1 MRIFLTGG
9 SGMVGRTLS
18 AGLVAAGHDVTA
30 PSSSQLNL
38 LDSGAVSDAIHRLSP
53 ECVIHAA
60 GRVGGIQANINEP
73 VAFLHENM
81 MMGMNVVQA
90 SAAAEIPALINLGS
104 SCMYPREAENPL
116 VETSIL
122 SGPLEPTNEG
132 YALAKIATAKLAEY
146 VRRSQGLDYVTVIP
160 CNLYGPFDKFG
171 DGAHMIPAAIK
182 KVHTAIETGSE
193 EVEIWGN
200 GTARRE
206 FMYSGDLVDFIVR
219 VVEEPTTCPDLVN
232 VGLGWDLTIN
242 EYYAAIGEVLGYRG
256 EFVHDLSKPTGM
268 QQKLVD
274 VSKSR
279 EMGWQSGTELRQ
291 GLQKTYDY
299 YLEVS
304 R

>member
-1 MRIFLTGG
+1 
-9 SGMVGRTLS
+9 
-18 AGLVAAGHDVTA
+18 
-30 PSSSQLNL
+30 
-38 LDSGAVSDAIHRLSP
+38 
-53 ECVIHAA
+53 
-60 GRVGGIQANINEP
+60 
-73 VAFLHENM
+73 
-81 MMGMNVVQA
+81 
-90 SAAAEIPALINLGS
+90 
-104 SCMYPREAENPL
+104 
-116 VETSIL
+116 
-122 SGPLEPTNEG
+122 
-132 YALAKIATAKLAEY
+132 
-146 VRRSQGLDYVTVIP
+146 
-160 CNLYGPFDKFG
+160 
-171 DGAHMIPAAIK
+171 
-182 KVHTAIETGSE
+182 
-193 EVEIWGN
+193 
-200 GTARRE
+200 
-206 FMYSGDLVDFIVR
+206 MYSGDLVDFIVR